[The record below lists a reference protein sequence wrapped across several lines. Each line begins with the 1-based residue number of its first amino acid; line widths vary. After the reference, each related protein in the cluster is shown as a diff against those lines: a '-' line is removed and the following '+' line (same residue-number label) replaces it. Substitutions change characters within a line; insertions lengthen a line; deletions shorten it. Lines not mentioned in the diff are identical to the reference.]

1 MLEYLVDLNLRA
13 ATARAGLGKTPA
25 SAGVIARKMRDKPA
39 VAEAIAKLMQER
51 HGLQAS
57 RIVSELGAF
66 SYSRLTDY
74 MEVKDGQLTI
84 KDSASWREEMK
95 SAVSEIRETRDPET
109 GGSILRLK
117 LHDKIGALDR
127 LGKSIGL
134 FKEKSES
141 TVRHTVEV
149 VDPLARIKARLASLP
164 RATVDGADVGKGPME
179 KREYEAYGL
188 AVVESEIHGPLKLAG
203 AHALNSRPHAQA
215 KFKRQPGR
223 GALARK
229 QIRHCVR
236 ASVRDCRRR
245 SISRDRSIRRNASQ
259 VGEPFHALR
268 VTAATMAALRHGHAS
283 PR

>member
-1 MLEYLVDLNLRA
+1 
-13 ATARAGLGKTPA
+13 
-25 SAGVIARKMRDKPA
+25 
-39 VAEAIAKLMQER
+39 
-51 HGLQAS
+51 
-57 RIVSELGAF
+57 
-66 SYSRLTDY
+66 
-74 MEVKDGQLTI
+74 
-84 KDSASWREEMK
+84 
-95 SAVSEIRETRDPET
+95 
-109 GGSILRLK
+109 
-117 LHDKIGALDR
+117 
-127 LGKSIGL
+127 
-134 FKEKSES
+134 
-141 TVRHTVEV
+141 VRHTVEV